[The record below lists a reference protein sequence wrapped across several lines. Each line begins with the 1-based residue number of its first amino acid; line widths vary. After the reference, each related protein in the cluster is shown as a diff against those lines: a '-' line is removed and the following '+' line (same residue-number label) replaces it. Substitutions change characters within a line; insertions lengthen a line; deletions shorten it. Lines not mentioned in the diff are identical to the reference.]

1 MLEVVHQK
9 AYATRRFKRCM
20 PLLQLLPGGP
30 ELFVVALM
38 ILMPLAFI
46 YIVYKLVQGFQAYQE
61 GKKQT

>member
-1 MLEVVHQK
+1 
-9 AYATRRFKRCM
+9 M

-30 ELFVVALM
+30 ELFVVAQL